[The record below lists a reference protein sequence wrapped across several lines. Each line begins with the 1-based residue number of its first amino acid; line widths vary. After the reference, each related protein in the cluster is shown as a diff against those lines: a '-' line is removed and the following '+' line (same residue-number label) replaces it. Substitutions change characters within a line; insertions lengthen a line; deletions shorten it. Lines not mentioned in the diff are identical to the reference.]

1 MKSTKDGMDRRSFL
15 RLFGMAATTVV
26 AGGLLQACGSGSS
39 SSAPAKD
46 AAPAKPADSKPAEA
60 AKPAESK
67 PAAPAAPAQA
77 TTAPAAKTDA
87 KPAASGDITVPAGN
101 VTLTFWNGLT
111 GPDGKI
117 LEALVGEF
125 QQKYPNIKIEQQQ
138 IPWTDLYAKML
149 TAIPA
154 GEGPDMALMHTYEIP
169 RFADGK
175 HITEIT
181 PDEISAQKLD
191 ASDFY
196 DVAWKGGDHKSKR
209 WSLPQDVPTMGMYL
223 NNALF
228 KKAGLMDGDT
238 PRAPKTM
245 EEFIATT
252 KALTKGDEYGLA
264 WAQGNVRWQWQ
275 MMLWQN
281 GGDLFNDKEEPT
293 LDTPEAI
300 EVMQFHQD
308 IFKKHAIS
316 PGGITNIVDSYRTGK
331 FGIMIQGGWNIPAL
345 VDAKI
350 EYTMAPM
357 PTWFKKN
364 VVWASS
370 HQFVLPTPKS
380 VDENKRKA
388 ALAYYTWF
396 SQNALKW
403 SVQAGHVA
411 ARKSVVKSP
420 EFQALK
426 TGQVVLANQEAAWKL
441 QPSTHKIIE
450 LETRLSPALESVFLD
465 QATPE
470 QAMKTLQEEIKRV
483 RV

>member
-1 MKSTKDGMDRRSFL
+1 MTSTRDGLSRRSFL
-15 RLFGMAATTVV
+15 RLFGVAATVV
-26 AGGLLQACGSGSS
+26 AAGGLLQACSGGSS
-39 SSAPAKD
+39 SSAPA
-46 AAPAKPADSKPAEA
+46 PSKPAETKPAESKPAEA
-60 AKPAESK
+60 AKPA
-67 PAAPAAPAQA
+67 APAAAAQA

-87 KPAASGDITVPAGN
+87 KPAAAGDIAVPSGN

-117 LEALVGEF
+117 LEAMLVEF
-125 QQKYPNIKIEQQQ
+125 QQKYPNIKIEHQQ

-175 HITEIT
+175 HITEISA
-181 PDEISAQKLD
+181 DELAAQKLD
-191 ASDFY
+191 AADFY
-196 DVAWKGGDHKSKR
+196 DVAWKGGDYKGKR
-209 WSLPQDVPTMGMYL
+209 WSLPQDIPTMGMYL

-228 KKAGLMDGDT
+228 KKAGLMDGDK
-238 PRAPKTM
+238 PKAPTNM
-245 EEFIATT
+245 EEFLSTA

-264 WAQGNVRWQWQ
+264 WAQANVRWQWQ

-293 LDTPEAI
+293 LDTPEAV

-308 IFKKHAIS
+308 IFKKHNIS

-350 EYTMAPM
+350 DYTMAPI
-357 PTWFKKN
+357 PQWFKKK
-364 VVWASS
+364 VVWGSS
-370 HQFVLPTPKS
+370 HQFVLPTPKA

-388 ALAYYTWF
+388 ALAYFAWF
-396 SQNALKW
+396 SQNALQW
-403 SVQAGHVA
+403 SVKAGHVA

-426 TGQVVLANQEAAWKL
+426 TGQVVLANDEQYWKF

-450 LETRLSPALESVFLD
+450 LETRMPVALENVFLG

-470 QAMKTLQEEIKRV
+470 QAVKTLQEEIKRV